1 MKKKVIILL
10 ILWQFSFLIYGGEF
24 QIGGS
29 FGLYSKNHDLF
40 QKLYG
45 KNGGIFGLEVSYYFL
60 KDLGL
65 FVEASY
71 FNKTG
76 ASSYLENDL
85 KYNEFHFIPGVK
97 LRFKL
102 LQFSETDK
110 LNLYFKAGGLFI
122 RYSENFDK
130 NYSDNIYGILIGGG
144 LVLWIK
150 KIGVALELSG
160 NIANK
165 KIEIQGLD
173 KTENVSFSGIRI
185 AIKGIIKL

>member
-10 ILWQFSFLIYGGEF
+10 ILFQFSFLIYGSEF
-24 QIGGS
+24 QIGSS
-29 FGLYSKNHDLF
+29 FGLYAKNHALF
-40 QKLYG
+40 QELYG
-45 KNGGIFGLEVSYYFL
+45 KNGFNLGLEVSYYFF
-60 KDLGL
+60 KDFGL

-85 KYNEFHFIPGVK
+85 KYNEFHLIPGVK

-102 LQFSETDK
+102 VQFSETNK
-110 LNLYFKAGGLFI
+110 LNLYFKAGGLYI
-122 RYSENFDK
+122 RYSEDFDK
-130 NYSDNIYGILIGGG
+130 NYSDNIYGLSVGGG

-150 KIGVALELSG
+150 KIGLAFELTG

-165 KIEIQGLD
+165 EIEIQGLD
-173 KTENVSFSGIRI
+173 KTENVSFNGMRI
-185 AIKGIIKL
+185 AFKGVIKL